1 MLFRIRVKLFLLN
14 ILNWWNLLSQKISL
28 CLRYYLIEGLL
39 ISLTLTVLSLIC
51 FFYLFYANIKYFFH
65 HLHILSRNILRRKG
79 WWHTIS
85 YHAVWRQS
93 SIGIVGSWLLDH
105 TWHKLRIVDAFVA
118 NGIADIWLIFIFLNV
133 GL

>member
-28 CLRYYLIEGLL
+28 CLRNYLIEGLL

-51 FFYLFYANIKYFFH
+51 FFYLFYANIKYLFH
-65 HLHILSRNILRRKG
+65 HLHILSRNILSRKG

-105 TWHKLRIVDAFVA
+105 TGHKLRIVDAFIA